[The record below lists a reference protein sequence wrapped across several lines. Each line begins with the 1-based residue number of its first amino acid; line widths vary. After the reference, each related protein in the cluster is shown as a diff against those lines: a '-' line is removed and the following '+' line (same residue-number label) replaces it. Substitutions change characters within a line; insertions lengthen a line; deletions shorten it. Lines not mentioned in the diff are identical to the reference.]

1 MAESRDAREDLHM
14 HEANASS
21 ASGFSMSG
29 TIVVGI
35 DIGTISSGIAYAR
48 FNPEDPTTPRCYI
61 HNATLFRLS
70 GSRVDTKILASVYNE
85 ELKDGEDCFLRWFK
99 MSLLRDTDLPSD
111 VRNSRMFTELTT
123 LRENLGVSAV
133 TATADYLRLLWSDF
147 RESLNCSVYDFSYSL
162 VVTVPAFW
170 PFYAR
175 QMMLEAIHEANLCSR
190 EVSIAASIP
199 DIEAASIAL
208 VLDLS
213 TPRDGVSPILCDGDV
228 AIVCEC
234 GGFTTE
240 SVTYAISSIR
250 PLQMEQVTQGSCTF
264 AGGALID
271 DTFMQLLEAKLAKSC
286 PSFAY
291 GEDLPKLIYHHWE
304 RDIKSSFCGDR
315 REWTIPVYD
324 KYGTSQT
331 ISFSA
336 FELALVFDPVV
347 DKIVNIVRSQVIKSG
362 MRKAQHVIITGGF
375 GRSPYVQTR
384 IKQAVLELL
393 PSTTIH
399 CPSDDQG
406 CTAVARGAVLRG
418 LQINGSRASV
428 FDWVRPH
435 STSDSTAPVPTAPD
449 NTDTGEAPTFA
460 EFCRYAWPNA
470 VEYERSIDDSPKDET
485 GEEQDA
491 TVANKGPVIS
501 SLSSPGALQD
511 AKAIRVKII
520 PTKRRKAGSLPD
532 ADYIEWIKKRK
543 KYVEEEEEEDEHWDY
558 LDTVFRVGLASHNY
572 HAKDSAYVTSHIV
585 DVSYGIALHPGIK
598 WLVYGD
604 ATLPTVGKTQRLLPL
619 EAISTGDR
627 DSYANNIVRVCSETI
642 YDLQQKPVCTITWP
656 STGPKTDIMLDFKW
670 DGFHMEVSA
679 LHLVRNLNGA
689 SIQYDLYA

>member
-14 HEANASS
+14 QEANASS

-406 CTAVARGAVLRG
+406 CTTVARGAVLRG
-418 LQINGSRASV
+418 LQGLR
-428 FDWVRPH
+428 
-435 STSDSTAPVPTAPD
+435 
-449 NTDTGEAPTFA
+449 
-460 EFCRYAWPNA
+460 
-470 VEYERSIDDSPKDET
+470 
-485 GEEQDA
+485 
-491 TVANKGPVIS
+491 
-501 SLSSPGALQD
+501 
-511 AKAIRVKII
+511 
-520 PTKRRKAGSLPD
+520 
-532 ADYIEWIKKRK
+532 
-543 KYVEEEEEEDEHWDY
+543 
-558 LDTVFRVGLASHNY
+558 LASHDY
-572 HAKDSAYVTSHIV
+572 YAKDSTYVTSHIV
-585 DVSYGIALHPGIK
+585 DVKYGVALHPGPGIK
-598 WLVYGD
+598 WLVYED
-604 ATLPTVGKTQRLLPL
+604 AALPTIGKTQRLLPL
-619 EAISTGDR
+619 EAISTTTQ
-627 DSYANNIVRVCSETI
+627 DSCANNTVRVCSESRD
-642 YDLQQKPVCTITWP
+642 DLQQKPVCTITWP

-670 DGFHMEVSA
+670 DGFHMEISVP
-679 LHLVRNLNGA
+679 HLGHNLDGA
-689 SIQYDLYA
+689 SIQYDPYA